1 MTYGELN
8 RFYDEEYVESRIM
21 YTLDDFGYSAPIRMN
36 HPPEQPTAVC
46 LIFVRVRSDPENI
59 RVAFGIDYNDEY
71 LNREDLREAAE
82 PDANSP
88 YDSVMTFDYK
98 MIKEF
103 SNGEIKSLDQL
114 LD

>member
-1 MTYGELN
+1 
-8 RFYDEEYVESRIM
+8 M

-59 RVAFGIDYNDEY
+59 RVAFGIDDESDV
-71 LNREDLREAAE
+71 NREDAAPE
-82 PDANSP
+82 QNSP
-88 YDSVMTFDYK
+88 FDSVMTFDYK
-98 MIKEF
+98 MVKEF